1 MDRMGR
7 KRLMLEY
14 KQMTENPPAGV
25 IAGLIS
31 EEDPYRWECLLMGPD
46 DSELEGG
53 CFRAVID
60 IPRTYPLNPP
70 KMRFT
75 SKMWHPNIYPDG
87 RVCISILHAPGQD
100 QFGYER
106 EEERWSPIQSI
117 DKIILSVLSIL
128 ADPNDESPANIDA
141 AKMWREDRASYIK
154 IVRGTVRD
162 SLGLSVPEDAALP
175 PPPQSTSN

>member
-1 MDRMGR
+1 
-7 KRLMLEY
+7 MLEY

-60 IPRTYPLNPP
+60 IDVPAESSQDALYV
-70 KMRFT
+70 
-75 SKMWHPNIYPDG
+75 KMWHPNIYPDG
-87 RVCISILHAPGQD
+87 RVCISILHAPGPD

-106 EEERWSPIQSI
+106 EEERWSYPEHRQ
-117 DKIILSVLSIL
+117 DHSV
-128 ADPNDESPANIDA
+128 
-141 AKMWREDRASYIK
+141 RAEH
-154 IVRGTVRD
+154 
-162 SLGLSVPEDAALP
+162 PC
-175 PPPQSTSN
+175 

>member
-1 MDRMGR
+1 M
-7 KRLMLEY
+7 
-14 KQMTENPPAGV
+14 
-25 IAGLIS
+25 
-31 EEDPYRWECLLMGPD
+31 
-46 DSELEGG
+46 
-53 CFRAVID
+53 ID
-60 IPRTYPLNPP
+60 IPDVPLNPP
-70 KMRFT
+70 RCAS
-75 SKMWHPNIYPDG
+75 SKIQHPNIYPDG